1 MTRTYVMHAPVMR
14 RFAIVALAALL
25 ALAAFLPASL
35 VGPVRAGDRPTIVL
49 LHGAWASPPG
59 WAMTIDRL
67 EQAGYETVAPQLSL
81 LGLAEDVAIA
91 RAALDA
97 IAGDKVLVAHS
108 YGGFVANVAHGRTDV
123 LAIVYTAAFVP
134 DEGDSILS
142 LGVGFPESAVLHHLE
157 WLGDPFASL
166 SYIIRDDFHDVF
178 ASDLNPK
185 LAQQLNDGQLPTS
198 PAILV
203 TPSGP
208 GAWHEVPTW
217 YAISGKDAVIPSS
230 LQRWMAERAGS
241 TIIEFPAASHA
252 GGYTHYVARLVDLID
267 AAAKAEAR

>member
-1 MTRTYVMHAPVMR
+1 MTMTYVTHHSVAR
-14 RFAIVALAALL
+14 RLAIVAIAALL
-25 ALAAFLPASL
+25 AVAAFLPASL
-35 VGPVRAGDRPTIVL
+35 VGAVRAGDRPTIVL

-81 LGLAEDVAIA
+81 LGLAEDAAIA

-97 IAGDKVLVAHS
+97 MAGDKVLVAHS
-108 YGGFVANVAHGRTDV
+108 YGGFVANVAHARSDV

-157 WLGDPFASL
+157 WLGEPFASL
-166 SYIIRDDFHDVF
+166 SYIIREDFHDVF

-185 LAQQLNDGQLPTS
+185 LTQELNDGQLPTS

-208 GAWHEVPTW
+208 GAWHDVPTW
-217 YAISGKDAVIPSS
+217 YAISGKDAVIPPS

-252 GGYTHYVARLVDLID
+252 GGYTHCVARLVGLIV
-267 AAAKAEAR
+267 AAAEAGPR